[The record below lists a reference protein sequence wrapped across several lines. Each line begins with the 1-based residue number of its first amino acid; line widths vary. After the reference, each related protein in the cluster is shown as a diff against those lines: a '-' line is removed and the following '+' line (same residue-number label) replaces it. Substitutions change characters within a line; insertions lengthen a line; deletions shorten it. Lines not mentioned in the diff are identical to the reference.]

1 MNNKGN
7 NVKTITTQKATYTVQ
22 PETTRRVVE
31 FVNGAPVWGEN
42 TQWLIRREGVL
53 VAGAH
58 SEAAVDEVIYEVEN
72 PHTAPFTS
80 RFD

>member
-1 MNNKGN
+1 M
-7 NVKTITTQKATYTVQ
+7 KTFTTQKAVYTVE
-22 PETTRRVVE
+22 PNTTRRVVD
-31 FVNGAPVWGEN
+31 FVDGVAVWGDN

-53 VAGAH
+53 VA
-58 SEAAVDEVIYEVEN
+58 AAFCETEVNTVIHEVEN

>member
-1 MNNKGN
+1 M
-7 NVKTITTQKATYTVQ
+7 KTITTQKAVYTIE

-31 FVNGAPVWGEN
+31 FVNGTPIYGEN

-53 VAGAH
+53 VAAAFC
-58 SEAAVDEVIYEVEN
+58 EAEVDTVIHEVEN